1 MRSGNRD
8 NKGNAK
14 ELARKN
20 YAIRQIDRFA
30 KWSIEN
36 KGYIKYKD
44 IVELHNKNKI
54 YIY

>member
-8 NKGNAK
+8 NKGKTK
-14 ELARKN
+14 EVARIN
-20 YAIRQIDRFA
+20 YAIRQIDRFT

-44 IVELHNKNKI
+44 IVELHNKYNINI
-54 YIY
+54 Y

>member
-14 ELARKN
+14 EIARKN
-20 YAIRQIDRFA
+20 YAIRQIDRFV

-44 IVELHNKNKI
+44 IVDLHNKYNINI
-54 YIY
+54 Y

>member
-14 ELARKN
+14 EIARKN

-44 IVELHNKNKI
+44 IVDLHNKYNINI
-54 YIY
+54 Y

>member
-14 ELARKN
+14 EIARKN
-20 YAIRQIDRFA
+20 YAIRQIDRFT

-44 IVELHNKNKI
+44 IVDLHNKYNINI
-54 YIY
+54 Y

>member
-1 MRSGNRD
+1 MRQGNRD
-8 NKGNAK
+8 NNGNAK
-14 ELARKN
+14 EVARKN

-30 KWSIEN
+30 KWSMDN

-44 IVELHNKNKI
+44 IVELHNKYKI

>member
-14 ELARKN
+14 EIARKN
-20 YAIRQIDRFA
+20 YSIRQIDRFV

-36 KGYIKYKD
+36 KGYVKYKD
-44 IVELHNKNKI
+44 IVDLHNKYNINI
-54 YIY
+54 Y